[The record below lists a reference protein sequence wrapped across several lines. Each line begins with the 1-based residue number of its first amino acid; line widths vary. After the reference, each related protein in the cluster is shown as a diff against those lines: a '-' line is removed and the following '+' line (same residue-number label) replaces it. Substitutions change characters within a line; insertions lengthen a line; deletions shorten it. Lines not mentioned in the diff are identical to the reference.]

1 MHSPTDSSPVVATS
15 MVNRI
20 KIPIG
25 GMTCASCVMRVEKA
39 LHKVSGV
46 VDVSVN
52 LATEIADVMASS
64 TTTRSS
70 LETAIVGAGY
80 TVPAAMA
87 EGPENPVRGWASAAR
102 AGFVLS
108 DGARVTIAAL
118 FSLPLIAPMLLS
130 VFGLHLMI
138 PPLWQLVL
146 AAPVQFWLGARFYRS
161 AWLAIKAF
169 AGNMDLLVAIG
180 TSAAFG
186 LSVFLMFEPEGEEA
200 MTAMPHL
207 YFESA
212 AVVITLVMFGKWLES
227 RAKRETTS
235 ALRALQN
242 LRPTTAQ
249 IVIGNVEHTVRAS
262 DLSLEDV
269 VRVRPGERFAADG
282 EVLSGAT
289 HANES
294 MITGESLPVPKAVGD
309 HVTGGAVNGEGLVDV
324 RVLAV
329 GAESTLQRI
338 VRLVEDAQANKAP
351 IQRLVDH
358 VSAVFVPIVLVVALA
373 TVIAWGLVSGD
384 WQRGLVNAVSVLVI
398 ACPCAL
404 GLATPAAIMV
414 GTGIAA
420 TRGILIKDAAALE
433 AAHDVAIVA
442 FDKTG
447 TLTVGNPT
455 LVSAEP
461 LGISRESL
469 ISIAAALQSGS
480 EHPLAK
486 AVLAA
491 AGQEQIAIS
500 AASGITALPG
510 RGVAAV
516 VDGKRYMMGSARL
529 MAEQKIDIAP
539 LSARSDDYSGDGL
552 TVAWLSSDNTLL
564 GCFAFG
570 DAIKP
575 ASYAAVDALHRLG
588 IKTVL
593 ISGDTE
599 AAARKVGGALG
610 IDQIFAG
617 VLPAQKAEMVATL
630 KQGGNVVAMVGDG
643 INDAPALAAADI
655 GIAMSNGTDVAMEAA
670 GITLMR
676 GDPTLIA
683 VAIELSRR
691 TTAKIKQNLFWA
703 FCYNVIGIPLAAAG
717 LLNPM
722 IAGAA
727 MALSSVSVVSNALL
741 LRRRW

>member
-1 MHSPTDSSPVVATS
+1 
-15 MVNRI
+15 
-20 KIPIG
+20 
-25 GMTCASCVMRVEKA
+25 
-39 LHKVSGV
+39 
-46 VDVSVN
+46 
-52 LATEIADVMASS
+52 
-64 TTTRSS
+64 
-70 LETAIVGAGY
+70 
-80 TVPAAMA
+80 
-87 EGPENPVRGWASAAR
+87 
-102 AGFVLS
+102 
-108 DGARVTIAAL
+108 
-118 FSLPLIAPMLLS
+118 
-130 VFGLHLMI
+130 
-138 PPLWQLVL
+138 
-146 AAPVQFWLGARFYRS
+146 
-161 AWLAIKAF
+161 
-169 AGNMDLLVAIG
+169 MDLLVAIG

-212 AVVITLVMFGKWLES
+212 AGVITLVRFGKWLES

-447 TLTVGNPT
+447 TLTT
-455 LVSAEP
+455 
-461 LGISRESL
+461 
-469 ISIAAALQSGS
+469 
-480 EHPLAK
+480 
-486 AVLAA
+486 
-491 AGQEQIAIS
+491 
-500 AASGITALPG
+500 
-510 RGVAAV
+510 
-516 VDGKRYMMGSARL
+516 GKRSIHPVKL
-529 MAEQKIDIAP
+529 
-539 LSARSDDYSGDGL
+539 
-552 TVAWLSSDNTLL
+552 
-564 GCFAFG
+564 
-570 DAIKP
+570 
-575 ASYAAVDALHRLG
+575 
-588 IKTVL
+588 
-593 ISGDTE
+593 
-599 AAARKVGGALG
+599 
-610 IDQIFAG
+610 
-617 VLPAQKAEMVATL
+617 AQKADLATTDDL
-630 KQGGNVVAMVGDG
+630 
-643 INDAPALAAADI
+643 LANIFSKFCI
-655 GIAMSNGTDVAMEAA
+655 G
-670 GITLMR
+670 
-676 GDPTLIA
+676 
-683 VAIELSRR
+683 
-691 TTAKIKQNLFWA
+691 K
-703 FCYNVIGIPLAAAG
+703 
-717 LLNPM
+717 
-722 IAGAA
+722 
-727 MALSSVSVVSNALL
+727 
-741 LRRRW
+741 